1 MNTHI
6 IPTIERAESGSLV
19 VTSETIAEGSG
30 VEHRAV
36 LQLIMK
42 RTLELEQFGSIAFE
56 MRSQDRGGHQI
67 RVALLNEQ
75 QATLLMSFQKN
86 TAEVIAFKVALVKG
100 FFEMAEQIKNAPA
113 LSDDQIVAQALQI
126 TSAKVLALESKIEVD
141 APKVGYVDLFVAD
154 GDAMSFRTVA
164 STVRINES
172 KLRALLIAC
181 EWIYK
186 EESERWSESQ
196 QAKEPQT
203 RYSEYAAH
211 KLNFIRKQEHKVPR
225 FRGEVMHT
233 LKITPQGGNSIA
245 RLINRAVEKFGDLD
259 MAIKELESQRLERI
273 ASRKNNTKEL
283 F

>member
-6 IPTIERAESGSLV
+6 VPTIERAENGELTVSSLTV
-19 VTSETIAEGSG
+19 AEGSG

-42 RTLELEQFGSIAFE
+42 RTLELEQFGQVAFE
-56 MRSQDRGGHQI
+56 MRAGYNNAQV
-67 RVALLNEQ
+67 RVALLNEP